1 LRGEDRVLAWLR
13 EQPGTELL
21 GDDAAHLPST
31 PGGAPGAA
39 ADGGGG
45 GWVVTTDP
53 QIGGVHVPADL
64 DEILLA
70 RRLLHVNL
78 SDLAASG
85 AEPAYALVALA
96 APEGFQH
103 KRFFHGLLEVCE
115 EEGVKLAGGDLARTA
130 SRSGAVSAVMT
141 LLGTLPEGASPLTR
155 STGRPGDRLWVG
167 GTLGE
172 SGAGRRL
179 LERGARLASYGEHA
193 HVFLPDA
200 ARATPELAETGRA
213 AVVRHL
219 APRAQVALGRW
230 LVGRS
235 GARAAALDLSDGL
248 ARDLPRL
255 VREGARES
263 GVTAVVDVAALPLAS
278 GFEALCAVLETNPL
292 ELALGGGEDYVLLFT
307 LPPDEAP
314 PAEHGCHAIGHLEQS
329 HGEAE
334 TLLLIHGERRPMP
347 TLGWDHLEDD

>member
-1 LRGEDRVLAWLR
+1 MRGEDRVLTWLR

-21 GDDAAHLPST
+21 GDDAAHLPCR
-31 PGGAPGAA
+31 PGAA

-115 EEGVKLAGGDLARTA
+115 EEGVRLAGGDLARTA
-130 SRSGAVSAVMT
+130 PGCEAVSAVMT
-141 LLGTLPEGASPLTR
+141 LLGAVPEGASPLTR
-155 STGRPGDRLWVG
+155 SAGRPGDRLWVG

-179 LERGARLASYGEHA
+179 LARGARLASYGEHA
-193 HVFLPDA
+193 HVFLPAA
-200 ARATPELAETGRA
+200 ARATPELVEAGRA

-230 LVGRS
+230 LASRS

-255 VREGARES
+255 AAES
-263 GVTAVVDVAALPLAS
+263 GVTAVVDAAALPLAS
-278 GFEALCAVLETNPL
+278 GFEALCAVLDEDPQ

-307 LPPDEAP
+307 LPPGEAP
-314 PAEHGCHAIGHLEQS
+314 PAEFECHAIGHLEES
-329 HGEAE
+329 KEAPGEVF
-334 TLLLIHGERRPMP
+334 LIQDGERRPMP
-347 TLGWDHLEDD
+347 ALGWDHLEDD

>member
-1 LRGEDRVLAWLR
+1 MRGEDRVLGWLR

-21 GDDAAHLPST
+21 GDDAAHLPCR
-31 PGGAPGAA
+31 PGAA

-96 APEGFQH
+96 VPEGFQH

-115 EEGVKLAGGDLARTA
+115 EEGVRLAGGDLARTA
-130 SRSGAVSAVMT
+130 PGCEAVSAVMT
-141 LLGTLPEGASPLTR
+141 LLGTVPEGASPLTR
-155 STGRPGDRLWVG
+155 SAGRPGDRLWVG

-193 HVFLPDA
+193 HVFLPEA
-200 ARATPELAETGRA
+200 ARATPQLAEAGRA

-230 LVGRS
+230 LASRS
-235 GARAAALDLSDGL
+235 GTRAAALDLSDGL

-255 VREGARES
+255 AERSGA
-263 GVTAVVDVAALPLAS
+263 TAVVDAAALPLAS
-278 GFEALCAVLETNPL
+278 GFETLCAVLGEDPL

-307 LPPDEAP
+307 LPPDDEP
-314 PAEHGCHAIGHLEQS
+314 PAEHGCYPIGHLEEGNS
-329 HGEAE
+329 EAE
-334 TLLLIHGERRPMP
+334 TVLLVDGERRPMP
-347 TLGWDHLEDD
+347 ALGWDHLEDD